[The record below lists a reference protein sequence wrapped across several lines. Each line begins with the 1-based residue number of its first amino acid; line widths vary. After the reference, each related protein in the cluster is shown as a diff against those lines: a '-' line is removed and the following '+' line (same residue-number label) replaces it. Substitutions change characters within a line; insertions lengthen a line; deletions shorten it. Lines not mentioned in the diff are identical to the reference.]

1 MCVKGIHRMNKI
13 LHMTSSQFEVL
24 ETMTA
29 LDFMDFRDLLHPASG
44 FQSLQFRILEIRLGL
59 PESKRLNKHFM
70 IALNESDKAQVFIC
84 FTETYFI

>member
-1 MCVKGIHRMNKI
+1 MNKI

-59 PESKRLNKHFM
+59 PES
-70 IALNESDKAQVFIC
+70 SV
-84 FTETYFI
+84 